1 MHMERHHCGDLTKS
15 PWIMDKPSNSEPS
28 VKMTHITTQGSQ
40 TFQRMVF
47 NPPSSILFGT
57 PNSLLLQTL
66 LSLFQDL
73 LPTHTKFPTATP
85 T

>member
-1 MHMERHHCGDLTKS
+1 MLEIVDPM
-15 PWIMDKPSNSEPS
+15 I
-28 VKMTHITTQGSQ
+28 Q
-40 TFQRMVF
+40 VF
-47 NPPSSILFGT
+47 LDPPSSILLGT

-73 LPTHTKFPTATP
+73 LPTHTKFLTDTP